1 VSDTRGADKNRVPV
15 RATEDSTTLYSR
27 GGRGFAVIGWL
38 FCLGV
43 PVTLIADHH
52 YLGMLR
58 YGGIVLLAALLVW
71 ILFWAPYVTIAPSGV
86 TVRNLIR
93 IHEVSW
99 PAIQLIDTKYALNL
113 TTSAGKIVAWA
124 APAPGRLG
132 TLRTAPAELRDLP
145 ESSYGPGHSIRPGDI
160 PRSDSGHAAL
170 WVRRYWEQ
178 LRNAGYLD
186 SATIE
191 GRGVVTHW
199 LTREILGIVGLAVV
213 AAAGILFVRY

>member
-1 VSDTRGADKNRVPV
+1 MSESLREPV
-15 RATEDSTTLYSR
+15 RASEDSTTLYSR
-27 GGRGFAVIGWL
+27 SGRGFAVIGWL

-43 PVTLIADHH
+43 PITLLVDGH
-52 YLGMLR
+52 YLGLLR

-71 ILFWAPYVTIAPSGV
+71 MMFWSPNVTIAPSGV

-93 IHEVSW
+93 SHEISW
-99 PAIQLIDTKYALNL
+99 PAIQLVDTKYALTL
-113 TTSAGKIVAWA
+113 TTAAGKIVAWS

-132 TLRTAPAELRDLP
+132 TVRTAPTELRDLP

-160 PRSDSGHAAL
+160 PRSDSGLAAL

-178 LRNAGYLD
+178 LRNAGFLD
-186 SATIE
+186 TPVIE

-199 LTREILGIVGLAVV
+199 LRRELLGLAGLAIL
-213 AAAGILFVRY
+213 AAAGILFIRY